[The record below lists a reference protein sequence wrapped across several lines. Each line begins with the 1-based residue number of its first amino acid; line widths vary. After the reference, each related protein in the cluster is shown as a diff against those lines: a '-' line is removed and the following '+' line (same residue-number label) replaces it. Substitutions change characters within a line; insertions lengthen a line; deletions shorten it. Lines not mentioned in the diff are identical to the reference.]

1 VSTPLVT
8 RILIA
13 DDHTM
18 VRRGV
23 RQVLDREPD
32 MRVVAEAEDGA
43 EAVQLALAGEIDLA
57 VLDVS
62 MPRIDR
68 KSVV

>member
-1 VSTPLVT
+1 MNVPLVT

-43 EAVQLALAGEIDLA
+43 EAAPATPSPPQRKAL
-57 VLDVS
+57 
-62 MPRIDR
+62 M
-68 KSVV
+68 